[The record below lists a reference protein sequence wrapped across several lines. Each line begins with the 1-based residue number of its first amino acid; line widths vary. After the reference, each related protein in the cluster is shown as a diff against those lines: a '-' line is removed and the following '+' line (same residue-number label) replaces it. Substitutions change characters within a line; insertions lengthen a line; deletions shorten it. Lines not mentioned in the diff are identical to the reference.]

1 MKQALNYT
9 GTFAGIG
16 GALLCAISGIAR
28 VQGGFYLYGYEMTTV
43 FNLGVGVMVFACL
56 VKLEALLATKP

>member
-16 GALLCAISGIAR
+16 GALLCAIAGITR
-28 VQGGFYLYGYEMTTV
+28 IQGGFYIQGYETTTL
-43 FNLGVGVMVFACL
+43 FNLGVAFMVFACL
-56 VKLEALLATKP
+56 AKLEVLVSAKP